1 MLKKIFLLVFITIFV
16 ILSFGCSGGKE
27 PKLPK
32 GTDVIV
38 KIAPGT
44 PTSVIAQTLEDKEI
58 IPSAKKFSAEMR
70 IKGLENSLQ
79 AGEYELQT
87 GMDAKELIKKLTT
100 GEVRYITIVIP
111 EGFNVRQIA
120 ELFDEKELVKKDD
133 FLNAAKDYMPYD
145 YMKTDDADIE
155 FKCEG
160 FLFPAT
166 YNILPG
172 TSAESMLK
180 ILTGEFDNRFT
191 AQMKET
197 IKEKN
202 LTVRE
207 FVTLAS
213 LVEKEAAYD
222 EDRKYIAK
230 AFLVRWKI
238 HMHLQSCA
246 TIQYILGFAK
256 PELTIADTRLPS
268 PYNTYLH
275 YGLPPG
281 PIANPGILAMQSVL
295 DPSEET
301 YLYFVVKK
309 DGKHIFSKTYDEH
322 LAAIERASQ

>member
-1 MLKKIFLLVFITIFV
+1 MFKKIFLILV
-16 ILSFGCSGGKE
+16 ILALAVSSFGCGGKE
-27 PKLPK
+27 AKLPK

-38 KIAPGT
+38 KIPQGT
-44 PTSVIAQTLEDKEI
+44 PTSVIAQMLEDKEI
-58 IPSAKKFSAEMR
+58 ISSARKFSAEMR
-70 IKGLENSLQ
+70 LKGLENSLQ
-79 AGEYELQT
+79 AGEYELKT
-87 GMDAKELIKKLTT
+87 GMDEKELIRKLTT
-100 GEVRYITIVIP
+100 GEVRYITVVIP

-120 ELFDEKELVKKDD
+120 ELLDEKDLIKKED
-133 FLNAAKDYMPYD
+133 FLNAAKDYTPYE
-145 YMKTDDADIE
+145 YMKTDNADIE
-155 FKCEG
+155 YKSEG

-180 ILTGEFDNRFT
+180 ILTEEFDNRLT
-191 AQMKET
+191 EEWKGKL
-197 IKEKN
+197 KEKDI
-202 LTVRE
+202 TIRE
-207 FVTLAS
+207 FVTLSS

-230 AFLVRWKI
+230 AFLERLKI
-238 HMHLQSCA
+238 HMPLQSCA
-246 TIQYILGFAK
+246 TIQYILGYAK

-281 PIANPGILAMQSVL
+281 PIANPGMLAMQSVL
-295 DPSEET
+295 EPSEET

-309 DGKHIFSKTYDEH
+309 DGKHIFSKTYNEH